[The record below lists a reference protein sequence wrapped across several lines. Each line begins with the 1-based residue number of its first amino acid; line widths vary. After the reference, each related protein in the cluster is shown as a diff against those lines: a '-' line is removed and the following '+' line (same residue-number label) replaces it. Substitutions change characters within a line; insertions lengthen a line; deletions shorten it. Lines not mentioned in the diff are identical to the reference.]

1 MHPSHENI
9 QELLN
14 LYISKEF
21 KLAEIKILITY
32 DE

>member
-1 MHPSHENI
+1 MHPSQENI

-14 LYISKEF
+14 LYSSKEF